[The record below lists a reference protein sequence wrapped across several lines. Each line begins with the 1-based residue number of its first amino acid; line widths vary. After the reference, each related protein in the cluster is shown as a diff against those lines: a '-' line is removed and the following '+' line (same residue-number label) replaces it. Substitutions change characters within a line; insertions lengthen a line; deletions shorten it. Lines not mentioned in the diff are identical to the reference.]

1 MAPLVCSV
9 LSLPRLHYTVA
20 VILDMLHP
28 DRATV
33 EQCNYVSNE
42 PSLDTGHVI
51 IVICVSGAKPR
62 KNRVISRIRMLY
74 THINHGKGYN

>member
-1 MAPLVCSV
+1 M
-9 LSLPRLHYTVA
+9 LSLPNLPGLHCTVA
-20 VILDMLHP
+20 GILVMLQL

>member
-1 MAPLVCSV
+1 MCSV
-9 LSLPRLHYTVA
+9 LSVKSPQPARPALHCCCHTRHA
-20 VILDMLHP
+20 SP

-51 IVICVSGAKPR
+51 CVLVGLDR